1 MFNSFSWQSHNEYYI
16 SFKNFK
22 AKLSSDMRALLW
34 NNYSRERHKLMS
46 LNLDTVGDYLSQF
59 YSATGRPARHQAQIL
74 RSIILFTLLFNRTDA
89 RLCLTVWVR
98 EVLPSNPVFIALIG
112 CRCADDL
119 PPLGSYYDFMNR
131 LWNASRDNY
140 SRTCLLSKDKN
151 GKKPK
156 KVIGPDGKLIEPEP
170 DTYATK
176 DMVERIFHGESLSDG
191 KQDILQTVFSLAA
204 VLPSINNGLIPLKE
218 LTVSGDGTAV
228 KAHADPFGR
237 SPQYLKSLPEGTCTD
252 NIRHY
257 SDPDASWGWD
267 SHEKHWYF
275 GRTLYMLVCRNPEL
289 SLEVPLLLNF
299 TSAKRH
305 DSINFLFA
313 IDAFGRQGTGL
324 SPKNLCLDSAH
335 DNISTYKL
343 LDRWDINALIDINK
357 RGGSADGLPDDVSL
371 DKEAHPLCRAGLRM
385 CSWGYDKNK
394 DARKFRCPL
403 ACGRVQECPFSPE
416 CKKSSYGRTVYI
428 KNSSDLRFHPRIPRD
443 SEQYKT
449 IYNERSACE
458 RMNDRVLNNY
468 HLQELRI
475 RGDDHFAFWTMII
488 GICIHLDA
496 WYKMSSRTGQ
506 TP

>member
-1 MFNSFSWQSHNEYYI
+1 MFNSFSWQSHDEYHI
-16 SFKNFK
+16 NFKNFK
-22 AKLSSDMRALLW
+22 AKLSSDMRILLW
-34 NNYSRERHKLMS
+34 NSYSTERHKLMS
-46 LNLDTVGDYLSQF
+46 LNLDPVGEYLSRL
-59 YSATGRPARHQAQIL
+59 YSTTGRPARHQAQIL
-74 RSIILFTLLFNRTDA
+74 RSLILFAFLFNRTDA
-89 RLCLTVWVR
+89 RLSLTVWVR
-98 EVLPSNPVFIALIG
+98 EVLPSSPVLTALTG
-112 CRCADDL
+112 CCCADDL

-131 LWNASRDNY
+131 LWNASRDDY
-140 SRTCLLSKDKN
+140 SRTCLLTKNKN

-156 KVIGPDGKLIEPEP
+156 KVIGSDGKLIEPEP
-170 DTYATK
+170 DTYATR
-176 DMVERIFHGESLSDG
+176 DMVERIFHGESLSDE
-191 KQDILQTVFSLAA
+191 KQDILQTVFSLSA

-228 KAHADPFGR
+228 KAHANPFGR
-237 SPQYLKSLPEGTCTD
+237 TPESLKCLHEDTCTE
-252 NIRHY
+252 NFRHY

-335 DNISTYKL
+335 DNIPTYKL

-357 RGGSADGLPDDVSL
+357 RSGSADGLPDDISM
-371 DKEAHPLCRAGLRM
+371 DKDAHPLCRAGLRM

-394 DARKFRCPL
+394 DAQKFRCPL
-403 ACGRVQECPFSPE
+403 ACSRVQECPCSSE
-416 CKKSSYGRTVYI
+416 CRKSSYGRTVYI
-428 KNSSDLRFHPRIPRD
+428 KNGSDLRFYPRIPRD

-449 IYNERSACE
+449 IYSERSACE

-468 HLQELRI
+468 HLQDLKI
-475 RGDDHFAFWTMII
+475 RGDDHFSFWTMII

-496 WYKMSSRTGQ
+496 WYKMNSMAKQ
-506 TP
+506 TA

>member
-1 MFNSFSWQSHNEYYI
+1 MFNSFSWQSHDEYHI

-22 AKLSSDMRALLW
+22 AKLSSDMRVLLW
-34 NNYSRERHKLMS
+34 NSYSRERHKLMS
-46 LNLDTVGDYLSQF
+46 LNLDPVGEYLSRF
-59 YSATGRPARHQAQIL
+59 YSTTGRPARHQAQIL
-74 RSIILFTLLFNRTDA
+74 RSLILFALLFNRTDA

-98 EVLPSNPVFIALIG
+98 NVLPSNPVFIALVG
-112 CRCADDL
+112 CCCAGDL

-140 SRTCLLSKDKN
+140 SRTCLLSKNKN
-151 GKKPK
+151 GRKPK

-170 DTYATK
+170 DTYATR
-176 DMVERIFHGESLSDG
+176 DMVERIFNGESLSDG

-204 VLPSINNGLIPLKE
+204 VLPSINNGLIPLEE

-228 KAHADPFGR
+228 KAHANPFGR
-237 SPQYLKSLPEGTCTD
+237 NPRYLKSLPEGTCTD
-252 NIRHY
+252 NLRRY

-275 GRTLYMLVCRNPEL
+275 GRTLYMLVCRNLEL

-313 IDAFGRQGTGL
+313 IDAFARQGTGL
-324 SPKNLCLDSAH
+324 SPKNVCLDSAH
-335 DNISTYKL
+335 DNIPTYKL
-343 LDRWDINALIDINK
+343 LDHWDINALIDINK
-357 RGGSADGLPDDVSL
+357 RGGSADGLPDDISL

-394 DARKFRCPL
+394 DAQKFRCPL
-403 ACGRVQECPFSPE
+403 ACGRVQECPCSSE

-428 KNSSDLRFHPRIPRD
+428 KNGSDLRFHPRIPRD

-449 IYNERSACE
+449 IYSERSACE

-468 HLQELRI
+468 HLQELKI

-496 WYKMSSRTGQ
+496 WYKMNSRAEQ
-506 TP
+506 MP